1 MAEENRNQDGREER
15 ELQPAAHTPG
25 DIPMEAAPVPT
36 RRRCR
41 ADRDCDRRRRRAR
54 KDGCSQQKNRAQKT
68 LRRQNSAEKRAR
80 GGREKKKAG
89 WVYNVGIAVCA
100 CVFLVCAFLLGRWMY
115 ENYKTKQISDS
126 LAGLAGVVAGME
138 GKGIAPMDDDDGE
151 DAALQYLDVNLE
163 ELVAKNPIRSA
174 GFVSTAPRST
184 IRWSRR
190 MTTSII

>member
-80 GGREKKKAG
+80 GGREKKEG
-89 WVYNVGIAVCA
+89 GLGLQRRHRGVRVRVP
-100 CVFLVCAFLLGRWMY
+100 CVRVSAW
-115 ENYKTKQISDS
+115 
-126 LAGLAGVVAGME
+126 A
-138 GKGIAPMDDDDGE
+138 
-151 DAALQYLDVNLE
+151 LDV
-163 ELVAKNPIRSA
+163 
-174 GFVSTAPRST
+174 
-184 IRWSRR
+184 
-190 MTTSII
+190 